1 MNAVIFVL
9 DNRDLDAMHAR
20 EWIYEPVA
28 VTDRVRDVTIA
39 GGDALMYVGL
49 PEHRVRTRRAG
60 GDRIRASYL
69 RILDNALAGADATF
83 REEYQATTEP
93 VPAHLV
99 IEDALDTS
107 S

>member
-1 MNAVIFVL
+1 VIFVL

-28 VTDRVRDVTIA
+28 VTDQVRDVTIA

-49 PEHRVRTRRAG
+49 HEHRVQDATRREATA
-60 GDRIRASYL
+60 IRASYL
-69 RILDNALAGADATF
+69 RILDNALKGADANF

-99 IEDALDTS
+99 IEDALDPS